1 MTDYIKTTGS
11 AGLGKM
17 MIRDVGDGWVE
28 FWFKAGYTSDYWNG
42 MPFNWTANG
51 TTTSKTINYPTGA
64 NWYKVGWVYVTT
76 SQTVTF
82 RLTDG
87 SSASGIGGPTSFSQY
102 LERSTVPG
110 APTVPALSNLTDT
123 SVYVT
128 FQNYNNGGEPFDQHQ
143 IGYGTD
149 PNTAQNYPISDGSDT
164 ISGLTPGTVYYFW
177 ARSHNVKGWGPW
189 SGQASVKTLK
199 VPDAPTVPLLAAVRM
214 TSVDV
219 AFTGNSD
226 NGSPILEYQ
235 IGFGTNSASPTSTV
249 SATSPMTVT
258 GLTPG
263 TLLYF
268 RTRARNVVGWGP
280 WSAAS
285 SIKTIAGAYVK
296 VGAEWKLAVPYVR
309 VGGVWKLAE
318 PWVRS
323 VGVWKRTT

>member
-64 NWYKVGWVYVTT
+64 AWYKVGWVYVTT

-82 RLTDG
+82 RLTDH
-87 SSASGIGGPTSFSQY
+87 SSATGIGGPTSFSQY

-110 APTVPALSNLTDT
+110 APTVPVISNIGDTTAL
-123 SVYVT
+123 VT
-128 FQNYNNGGEPFDQHQ
+128 FQNYNNGGEPFLEHQ
-143 IGYGTD
+143 LGYGTD
-149 PNTAQNYPISDGSDT
+149 PNTAQNYPISNGTSNL
-164 ISGLTPGTVYYFW
+164 SSLTPGTVYYFW
-177 ARSHNVKGWGPW
+177 ARSRNVKGWGPW
-189 SGQASVKTLK
+189 SGRASAKTLK

-235 IGFGTNSASPTSTV
+235 IGFGTSSATPSSTV
-249 SATSPMTVT
+249 SATSPQTVT
-258 GLTPG
+258 GLSPG
-263 TLLYF
+263 LTYYF
-268 RTRARNVVGWGP
+268 RTRARNIVGWGP

-296 VGAEWKLAVPYVR
+296 VGAEWKLAVPYVK
-309 VGGVWKLAE
+309 VAGVWKLAE